1 MLTRISNI
9 ANPRKLGT
17 IVQQR
22 IVKLRIVFA
31 VPGLRSRMLLVPYPL
46 VDVPCGEGCHDRI
59 SPARLRV
66 ETLVGREENFGPV
79 SFRSRRAETKIYVSD
94 GLAPVVVEQGWK
106 NLIVGVEYR
115 RIGPP

>member
-9 ANPRKLGT
+9 ANPRKLLT

-46 VDVPCGEGCHDRI
+46 VDVPYGEGCHDRI
-59 SPARLRV
+59 PPARLRD

-79 SFRSRRAETKIYVSD
+79 FFRSRRAETKIYVSD
-94 GLAPVVVEQGWK
+94 GLAPVVEEG
-106 NLIVGVEYR
+106 
-115 RIGPP
+115 